1 MFTKEDIDT
10 LPAIPPHQMTP
21 PFTKD
26 EISKA
31 VKALK
36 NKSAGEIYLNHHAKH
51 PRGARKISWADTVKK
66 DLKTYANITVD
77 QCLNPAQDKI
87 VSRSIV
93 VKTVDV
99 MS

>member
-36 NKSAGEIYLNHHAKH
+36 NKSAG
-51 PRGARKISWADTVKK
+51 GD
-66 DLKTYANITVD
+66 DLKA
-77 QCLNPAQDKI
+77 K
-87 VSRSIV
+87 
-93 VKTVDV
+93 
-99 MS
+99 